1 MHWRPLLQILGG
13 LVPRVPR
20 DLRPWVS
27 VMVTPDLIRLTEMAL
42 PERIDMW
49 IIGADRL
56 GTGKKVKVKVK
67 GAYSSLQ
74 AGLPSP
80 LQELTYDGITQCYL
94 PPGRGD
100 IPAFTPAE
108 AGTRFSDHGGMQG

>member
-1 MHWRPLLQILGG
+1 MEQNSFKPGVEERWIVKMG
-13 LVPRVPR
+13 L
-20 DLRPWVS
+20 
-27 VMVTPDLIRLTEMAL
+27 
-42 PERIDMW
+42 
-49 IIGADRL
+49 
-56 GTGKKVKVKVK
+56 KVKVK

-80 LQELTYDGITQCYL
+80 LLELTYHGITQCYL

-108 AGTRFSDHGGMQG
+108 AGTRFSDPGGMQG